1 MKILSFGEIL
11 WDCYPDKKYI
21 GGAPLNFAA
30 HLAKH
35 GENVYMLSSL
45 GDDELGKAAT
55 EYLKKQNISTEYVFK
70 CGEKETGKC
79 LVTLDENQ
87 VPTYNLLSD
96 VAYDYIPTDKV
107 FDDFDVLYFGTISL
121 REEYNKNSLK
131 SLLDRCSFKEVF
143 VDINIRTPFYT
154 AETVRFAVESATIL
168 KISLEELAIVAEL
181 LGVSEFFDYKEF
193 AKLIADEYKNINCII
208 ITLGADG
215 AYTYSAAEEKEYV
228 CASELVTAVS
238 TVGAGDS
245 FSAAFLSRYLK
256 NADIMQCLK
265 HAAKIAA
272 YVVSKFDAVPD
283 YDGIKTD

>member
-45 GDDELGKAAT
+45 GDDELGEAAR
-55 EYLKKQNISTEYVFK
+55 EYLKGQSISEEYVFE
-70 CGEKETGKC
+70 CTEKETGKC
-79 LVTLDENQ
+79 IVTLDENQ
-87 VPTYNLLSD
+87 VPTYNLLPD
-96 VAYDYIPTDKV
+96 VAYDYIPTDNV
-107 FDDFDVLYFGTISL
+107 SDGFDVLYFGTLSL
-121 REEYNKNSLK
+121 REEYNKKSLK
-131 SLLDRCSFKEVF
+131 RLLDSHSFKEVF

-154 AETVRFAVESATIL
+154 AETVRFAVENATIL
-168 KISLEELAIVAEL
+168 KISLEELAVVSGL
-181 LGVSEFFDYKEF
+181 LEISGFSDYKEF
-193 AKLIADEYKNINCII
+193 TKLIADEYKNINCII
-208 ITLGADG
+208 ITLGEDG
-215 AYTYSAAEEKEYV
+215 AYTYSAADKKEYV
-228 CASELVTAVS
+228 CESEPAIAVS

-256 NADIMQCLK
+256 NADIMRCLK

-272 YVVSKFDAVPD
+272 YVVSKIEAVPD
-283 YDGIKTD
+283 YDDIKI